1 MDKIKSDREK
11 KIENFL
17 KQMENQNE
25 WEEKMKKLLKEFR
38 NKFKD
43 ELEDYAFVKD
53 VETLY
58 QLKIGGYIRYINLN
72 NKLKWGGILIKVY
85 PDKKRDRNLMVLLS
99 QNDKRFVVSFE
110 KNYIF
115 IKIIQLTLIKLE
127 NYLFHSWINITM
139 NNYIK
144 LL

>member
-1 MDKIKSDREK
+1 MDNIKSDREK
-11 KIENFL
+11 KIDNFL
-17 KQMENQNE
+17 KQMQNQNE
-25 WEEKMKKLLKEFR
+25 WEGKMKQLLKELR
-38 NKFKD
+38 KKFKD

-58 QLKIGGYIRYINLN
+58 QLKTGGYIRYINLN

-99 QNDKRFVVSFE
+99 QNSKRFVVSFE

-115 IKIIQLTLIKLE
+115 YKNHTTYTDKTRKLFISFLDK
-127 NYLFHSWINITM
+127 Y
-139 NNYIK
+139 K
-144 LL
+144 DD

>member
-11 KIENFL
+11 KIDNFL
-17 KQMENQNE
+17 KQMQNQNE
-25 WEEKMKKLLKEFR
+25 WEGKMKQLLKELR

-58 QLKIGGYIRYINLN
+58 QLKTGGYIRYINLN

-99 QNDKRFVVSFE
+99 QNSKRFVVSFE

-115 IKIIQLTLIKLE
+115 YKNHTTYTDKTRKLFISFLDK
-127 NYLFHSWINITM
+127 Y
-139 NNYIK
+139 K
-144 LL
+144 DD

>member
-1 MDKIKSDREK
+1 MDNIKSDREK
-11 KIENFL
+11 KIDNFL
-17 KQMENQNE
+17 KQMQNQNE
-25 WEEKMKKLLKEFR
+25 WEGKMKQLLKELR

-58 QLKIGGYIRYINLN
+58 QLKTGGYIRYINLN

-99 QNDKRFVVSFE
+99 QNSKRFVVSFE

-115 IKIIQLTLIKLE
+115 YKNHTTYTDKTRKLFISFLDK
-127 NYLFHSWINITM
+127 Y
-139 NNYIK
+139 K
-144 LL
+144 DD

>member
-11 KIENFL
+11 KIDNFL
-17 KQMENQNE
+17 KQMENPKD

-38 NKFKD
+38 KKFKG

-72 NKLKWGGILIKVY
+72 NKLKWGGILIKMY

-99 QNDKRFVVSFE
+99 QNSKRFVVSFE

-115 IKIIQLTLIKLE
+115 YKNNKTYTDKTRKLFISFLDKYKDE
-127 NYLFHSWINITM
+127 
-139 NNYIK
+139 
-144 LL
+144 

>member
-1 MDKIKSDREK
+1 MDNIKSERKK
-11 KIENFL
+11 KIDNFL
-17 KQMENQNE
+17 KQMQNQNE
-25 WEEKMKKLLKEFR
+25 WEGKMKQLLKELR

-58 QLKIGGYIRYINLN
+58 QLKTGGYIRYINLN

-99 QNDKRFVVSFE
+99 QNSKRFVVSFE

-115 IKIIQLTLIKLE
+115 YKNHTTYTDKTRKLFISFLDK
-127 NYLFHSWINITM
+127 Y
-139 NNYIK
+139 K
-144 LL
+144 DD

>member
-1 MDKIKSDREK
+1 MGRKNEKIIKG
-11 KIENFL
+11 I
-17 KQMENQNE
+17 
-25 WEEKMKKLLKEFR
+25 R

>member
-11 KIENFL
+11 KIDNFL

-38 NKFKD
+38 KKFKG

-72 NKLKWGGILIKVY
+72 NKLKWGGILIKMY
-85 PDKKRDRNLMVLLS
+85 PDKNRDRNLMVLLS
-99 QNDKRFVVSFE
+99 QNSKRFVVSFE

-115 IKIIQLTLIKLE
+115 YKNHTTYADKTRKLFISFLDKYKYE
-127 NYLFHSWINITM
+127 
-139 NNYIK
+139 
-144 LL
+144 

>member
-115 IKIIQLTLIKLE
+115 YKNHTTYTDKTRKLFISFLDKYNDE
-127 NYLFHSWINITM
+127 
-139 NNYIK
+139 
-144 LL
+144 